1 MKKMIAQLLLS
12 LSIFSFVFSCYSLCS
27 SSQSQPPKLPANP
40 FMNLHHS
47 SHAVNKNY
55 VFLICNALLV
65 FLSKTSGLLCSS
77 SGFDLNDMLQKR
89 VGDGVLL
96 QTYNNVTKEPSFLQ
110 RPQEEDEEGER
121 ILNEETNDQISMES
135 DEEYLRG
142 ICDDHDFEA
151 DADKIHEEDTENCS
165 LAVDCMI
172 VEEEEEEEDKSMD
185 QQQVAG
191 EDALSTEELNKKFEE
206 FIRKTKEEI
215 MMNEARQLIIVK

>member
-1 MKKMIAQLLLS
+1 
-12 LSIFSFVFSCYSLCS
+12 
-27 SSQSQPPKLPANP
+27 
-40 FMNLHHS
+40 MNLHFS

-65 FLSKTSGLLCSS
+65 FLSKTSGLLRSS

-89 VGDGVLL
+89 VGDGILL
-96 QTYNNVTKEPSFLQ
+96 QTYNNATNEPSFLQ

-121 ILNEETNDQISMES
+121 ILIIEETKDQISMES

-165 LAVDCMI
+165 LAVDGMI
-172 VEEEEEEEDKSMD
+172 EEEEEEEDKSMD
-185 QQQVAG
+185 QQQIAE

-215 MMNEARQLIIVK
+215 MMNEVRQLIIVK